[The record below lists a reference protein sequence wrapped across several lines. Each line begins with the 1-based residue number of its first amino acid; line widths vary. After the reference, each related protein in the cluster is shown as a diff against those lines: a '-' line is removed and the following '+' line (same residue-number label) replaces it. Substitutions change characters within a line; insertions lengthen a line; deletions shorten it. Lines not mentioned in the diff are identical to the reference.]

1 MLNEFLT
8 NTLKIII
15 VLDVLGVVAWFV
27 LAARRPSHKTVMSS
41 PTTMTVVSPVTLW
54 GKLTGST
61 HRLQSAPAQRV
72 GQSLD
77 DSLGQ
82 LRRVLDSY
90 RSSLA

>member
-8 NTLKIII
+8 STLQIVI
-15 VLDVLGVVAWFV
+15 VLDVLGVVAWYV
-27 LAARRPSHKTVMSS
+27 LAAWRASPKTVMSS
-41 PTTMTVVSPVTLW
+41 PTTMSVASPVTLW

-61 HRLQSAPAQRV
+61 HPLQSAPAQRV